1 VTDRRRSHGAEK
13 FLAQRTIFPENVLHN
28 FNNFVQLPTSDV
40 GFPVFHE
47 RRFNTELLIR
57 PQIGMRVTGSYRGMV
72 AGFHGV
78 RVGCEFQMVCQ
89 PQYHLNLF
97 MEE

>member
-1 VTDRRRSHGAEK
+1 MNERRRSHGTEK
-13 FLAQRTIFPENVLHN
+13 FFAQRKIFPENVLHN
-28 FNNFVQLPTSDV
+28 FNNFVQLPTSDI
-40 GFPVFHE
+40 GFRAFHE
-47 RRFNTELLIR
+47 RRFNEELLIR

-78 RVGCEFQMVCQ
+78 RVGCEFQLVCQ
-89 PQYHLNLF
+89 PKDHLNLF